1 MDATEPAFGQ
11 ADLSNCEREQ
21 IHLPGSIQ
29 PHGALLVL
37 REPDLTIVQSS
48 ATAAR
53 FLNLKGGLVGKLAP
67 AAIIDGLRPL
77 LADGLGE
84 SQQVIR
90 CRLGSPPH
98 DFDGLAHRPASG
110 GVIVELERSGPSVDL
125 SRHADRALQT
135 ILTAPTLRALA
146 DDAVTLFRDVTGFD
160 RVMFYR
166 FDDEGHGEVFAERR
180 RQDIEPFLGNRYPVT
195 DIPQIARRL
204 YIRNRVRILV
214 DVHDEQIPILPAAS
228 PFDGGGYTGGAIDMS
243 SCFLRSMSP
252 IHLQYLK
259 NMGVVATLVA
269 SLVVGGK
276 LWGLISCHHYT
287 KRFIHF
293 EKRAVCELLA
303 EAVATRVAALECFAQ
318 GQAELSVR
326 RLEQRMIEAI
336 SREGDWRSALFDS
349 APALLQPVGATGAAL
364 LFEGQVLTIG
374 DVPSTPR
381 LREIGDWLDRRPPSK
396 LHATASLGLDEPAF
410 SPLIP
415 YASGVMAAQ
424 ISSTPGEY
432 LIWFRP
438 ERVRT
443 VTWGGDPNQPFVIGS
458 EPKDLSPR
466 RSFAQ
471 WNQLVESTSDP
482 WTRADMTAG
491 RLIGATVTD
500 VILQFRSVRLLIAR
514 SQMDQVSR
522 QVKRSDEPVLI
533 ADAQGRILLAN
544 EAFEQLAGPLDD
556 ALRTLA
562 DFGAATA
569 DPAEAAVNLQR
580 LQHGHESW
588 RGEVTFRARGGEA
601 IPLLLRADPVFSAP
615 NRVLGFVLLFID
627 LSEKKDAALARR
639 KFQEEVLAGAGEFK
653 NRLSAKSNLVYRAL
667 MSSIVENAQLAALE
681 ITDVEEPER
690 MAEMLESVRASVAR
704 TAAVLEHLVW
714 HAEPGSK
721 G

>member
-1 MDATEPAFGQ
+1 MMDGKDPPFGR
-11 ADLSNCEREQ
+11 ADLSNCETEQ

-37 REPDLTIVQSS
+37 REPDLTVVQAS
-48 ATAAR
+48 ADAAR
-53 FLNLKGGLVGKLAP
+53 FLNLKGDLIGQPVP
-67 AAIIDGLRPL
+67 EPIAAGLRPL
-77 LADGLGE
+77 LSGSLRDFP
-84 SQQVIR
+84 QVIR
-90 CRLGSPPH
+90 CRLGSPAA
-98 DFDGLAHRPASG
+98 DFDGLAHRPGSG
-110 GVIVELERSGPSVDL
+110 GVVVELERAGPSVDL

-146 DDAVTLFRDVTGFD
+146 DDAVTLFRDLTGFD

-180 RQDIEPFLGNRYPVT
+180 KPEIEPFLGNRYPVT

-214 DVHDEQIPILPAAS
+214 DVQDEQTPILPALS
-228 PFDGGGYTGGAIDMS
+228 PISGEPLDMS

-259 NMGVVATLVA
+259 NMGVAATLVA

-276 LWGLISCHHYT
+276 LWGLVSCHHYA

-303 EAVATRVAALECFAQ
+303 EAIATRLAALECFAQ

-336 SREGDWRSALFDS
+336 SREGDWRGALFDS

-381 LREIGDWLDRRPPSK
+381 LREIGDWLDRRPPAR

-410 SPLIP
+410 APLIP
-415 YASGVMAAQ
+415 YASGVMAA
-424 ISSTPGEY
+424 SVSRTPGEY

-443 VTWGGDPNQPFVIGS
+443 VTWGGDPNKPFVIGS
-458 EPKDLSPR
+458 DPKDLSPR

-471 WNQLVESTSDP
+471 WNQLVEATSDP

-500 VILQFRSVRLLIAR
+500 VVLQFRSVRLLIAR

-533 ADAQGRILLAN
+533 ADAQGGLLLAN
-544 EAFEQLAGPLDD
+544 EAFERLAGPLG
-556 ALRTLA
+556 ARLGTLQ
-562 DFGAATA
+562 DFSAFLVDSDGAALS
-569 DPAEAAVNLQR
+569 LQR
-580 LQHGHESW
+580 LVQGHESW
-588 RGEVTFRARGGEA
+588 RGEISFRAGEGDA
-601 IPLLLRADPVFSAP
+601 IPLLVRADPVFSAP

-627 LSEKKDAALARR
+627 MTEKKGAAAARR
-639 KFQEEVLAGAGEFK
+639 QFQEEVLTGAGEFK
-653 NRLSAKSNLVYRAL
+653 HRLSAKSNLLYRGL
-667 MSSIVENAQLAALE
+667 MSSIIENAQLAALE
-681 ITDVEEPER
+681 ITDVEEPDR
-690 MAEMLESVRASVAR
+690 MAEMLESVRSSVAR
-704 TAAVLEHLVW
+704 TAEVLEHLVW
-714 HAEPGSK
+714 HAEPRGKS
-721 G
+721 

>member
-1 MDATEPAFGQ
+1 MDGNNPAFGR
-11 ADLSNCEREQ
+11 ADLSNCETEQ

-37 REPDLTIVQSS
+37 REPDLTIVQASV
-48 ATAAR
+48 TAAR
-53 FLNLKGGLVGKLAP
+53 FLNLKGDLVGQPAP
-67 AAIIDGLRPL
+67 DAIAASLRPL
-77 LADGLGE
+77 LTGTLRDFP
-84 SQQVIR
+84 QVIR
-90 CRLGSPPH
+90 CRLGAPAA
-98 DFDGLAHRPASG
+98 DFDGLVHRPSSG
-110 GVIVELERSGPSVDL
+110 GVVVELERAGPSVDL

-146 DDAVTLFRDVTGFD
+146 DDAVTLFRDLTGFD

-166 FDDEGHGEVFAERR
+166 FDDEGHGEVYAERR
-180 RQDIEPFLGNRYPVT
+180 KPEIEPFLGNRYPVT

-204 YIRNRVRILV
+204 YMRNRVRILV
-214 DVHDEQIPILPAAS
+214 DVQDEQTPILPAQS
-228 PFDGGGYTGGAIDMS
+228 PISGEPFDMS

-276 LWGLISCHHYT
+276 LWGLVSCHHYS

-303 EAVATRVAALECFAQ
+303 EAVATRLAALECFAQ

-336 SREGDWRSALFDS
+336 SREGDWRGALFDS

-374 DVPSTPR
+374 EVPSTPR
-381 LREIGDWLDRRPPSK
+381 LREIGDWLDRRPPAR
-396 LHATASLGLDEPAF
+396 LHTTASLGLDEPDFA
-410 SPLIP
+410 PLIP
-415 YASGVMAAQ
+415 YASGVMAATV
-424 ISSTPGEY
+424 SRTPGEY

-443 VTWGGDPNQPFVIGS
+443 VTWGGDPNKPFVIGS
-458 EPKDLSPR
+458 DPKDLSPR

-471 WNQLVESTSDP
+471 WNQLVEATSDP

-500 VILQFRSVRLLIAR
+500 VVLQFRSVRLLIAR

-533 ADAQGRILLAN
+533 ADAQGGVLLAN
-544 EAFEQLAGPLDD
+544 EAFERLAGPIGQQMRTLDD
-556 ALRTLA
+556 FAASLAEPETAAL
-562 DFGAATA
+562 
-569 DPAEAAVNLQR
+569 NLQR
-580 LQHGHESW
+580 LVQGHESW
-588 RGEVTFRARGGEA
+588 RGEINFRAGQGEP
-601 IPLLLRADPVFSAP
+601 IPLLVRADPVFSAP

-627 LSEKKDAALARR
+627 MTEKKGAAAARR
-639 KFQEEVLAGAGEFK
+639 QFQEEVLTGSGEFK
-653 NRLSAKSNLVYRAL
+653 HRLSAKSNLLYRGL
-667 MSSIVENAQLAALE
+667 MSSIIENAQLAALE
-681 ITDVEEPER
+681 ITDVEEPDR
-690 MAEMLESVRASVAR
+690 MAEMLESVRSSVSR
-704 TAAVLEHLVW
+704 TAEVLEHLVW
-714 HAEPGSK
+714 HSEPRGK

>member
-1 MDATEPAFGQ
+1 MMKAMEPAFGE
-11 ADLSNCEREQ
+11 ADLSNCEREK

-29 PHGALLVL
+29 PHGALLVM
-37 REPDLTIVQSS
+37 REPDLTIIQAS
-48 ATAAR
+48 ASAAQ
-53 FLNLKGGLVGKLAP
+53 FLNLKGDLLGQPLPASIADSLRAMLAES
-67 AAIIDGLRPL
+67 LRDFP
-77 LADGLGE
+77 
-84 SQQVIR
+84 QVIR
-90 CRLGSPPH
+90 CRIGSPAA
-98 DFDGLAHRPASG
+98 DFDGLIHRPPSG
-110 GVIVELERSGPSVDL
+110 GVVVELERSGPTVDL

-146 DDAVTLFRDVTGFD
+146 DDTVTLFRDLTGFD

-166 FDDEGHGEVFAERR
+166 FDEEGHGEVYAERR
-180 RQDIEPFLGNRYPVT
+180 RQDIEALLGNRYPVT

-204 YIRNRVRILV
+204 YLQNRVRVLI
-214 DVHDEQIPILPAAS
+214 DVNDEQTPILSQAS
-228 PFDGGGYTGGAIDMS
+228 PQGGAELDMS

-276 LWGLISCHHYT
+276 LWGLIACHHYS

-303 EAVATRVAALECFAQ
+303 EAIATRVAALECFAQ

-336 SREGDWRSALFDS
+336 SREGDWRGALFDS

-374 DVPSTPR
+374 EVPSTPR
-381 LREIGDWLDRRPPSK
+381 LREIGDWLDLQPPSR

-410 SPLIP
+410 APLIP
-415 YASGVMAAQ
+415 YASGVMAATV
-424 ISSTPGEY
+424 SSTPGEY

-443 VTWGGDPNQPFVIGS
+443 VTWAGDPNKPFVIGS
-458 EPKDLSPR
+458 DPKDLSPR

-471 WNQLVESTSDP
+471 WNQLVEATSDP
-482 WTRADMTAG
+482 WTRADLTAG

-500 VILQFRSVRLLIAR
+500 VVLQFRSVRLLIAR
-514 SQMDQVSR
+514 SQMEHVSR

-544 EAFEQLAGPLDD
+544 EAFEKLSGPIDQTMRSLE
-556 ALRTLA
+556 
-562 DFGAATA
+562 DFIAAI
-569 DPAEAAVNLQR
+569 AEPEGVAPNLQR
-580 LQHGHESW
+580 LLQGHESW
-588 RGEVTFRARGGEA
+588 RGEISYRTPQGELV
-601 IPLLLRADPVFSAP
+601 PMLVRADPVFSAP

-627 LSEKKDAALARR
+627 LTEKKDAALARR
-639 KFQEEVLAGAGEFK
+639 QFQEGVLAGAGEIK
-653 NRLSAKSNLVYRAL
+653 NRLSAKSNLLYRAL

-681 ITDVEEPER
+681 ITDVEEPAR
-690 MAEMLESVRASVAR
+690 MAEMLDSVRSSVAR
-704 TAAVLEHLVW
+704 TAEVLEHLVW

-721 G
+721 PRG

>member
-1 MDATEPAFGQ
+1 MDGANPPFGR
-11 ADLSNCEREQ
+11 ADLSNCETEQ

-29 PHGALLVL
+29 PHGALLAL
-37 REPDLTIVQSS
+37 REPDLTIVQASV
-48 ATAAR
+48 TAAR
-53 FLNLKGGLVGKLAP
+53 FLNLKGDLIGQPVP
-67 AAIIDGLRPL
+67 EPIAASLRPL
-77 LADGLGE
+77 LSGSLSDFP
-84 SQQVIR
+84 QVIR
-90 CRLGSPPH
+90 CRLGSPAA
-98 DFDGLAHRPASG
+98 DFDGLAHRPTSG
-110 GVIVELERSGPSVDL
+110 GVLVELERAGPSVDL

-146 DDAVTLFRDVTGFD
+146 DDAVTLFRDLTGFD

-166 FDDEGHGEVFAERR
+166 FDDEGHGEVYAERR
-180 RQDIEPFLGNRYPVT
+180 RPEIEPFLGNRYPVT

-204 YIRNRVRILV
+204 YMRNRVRILV
-214 DVHDEQIPILPAAS
+214 DVQDEQTPILPATS
-228 PFDGGGYTGGAIDMS
+228 PISGAPLDMS

-276 LWGLISCHHYT
+276 LWGLVSCHHYS

-303 EAVATRVAALECFAQ
+303 EAIATRLAALECFAQ

-336 SREGDWRSALFDS
+336 SREGDWRGALFDS
-349 APALLQPVGATGAAL
+349 PPALLQPVGATGAAL

-374 DVPSTPR
+374 EVPSTAR
-381 LREIGDWLDRRPPSK
+381 LREIGDWLDRRPPAR

-410 SPLIP
+410 APLIP
-415 YASGVMAAQ
+415 YASGVMAA
-424 ISSTPGEY
+424 SVSRTPGEY

-443 VTWGGDPNQPFVIGS
+443 VTWGGDPNKPFVIGS
-458 EPKDLSPR
+458 DPKDLSPR

-471 WNQLVESTSDP
+471 WNQLVEATSDP

-500 VILQFRSVRLLIAR
+500 VVLQFRSVRLLIAR

-533 ADAQGRILLAN
+533 ADAQGGVLLAN
-544 EAFEQLAGPLDD
+544 EAFERLAGPIGDQM
-556 ALRTLA
+556 RSLA
-562 DFGAATA
+562 DFVGFLVDPDGAALN
-569 DPAEAAVNLQR
+569 VQR
-580 LQHGHESW
+580 LVQGHESW
-588 RGEVTFRARGGEA
+588 RGEIAFRAGKGEP
-601 IPLLLRADPVFSAP
+601 IPLLVRADPVFSAP

-627 LSEKKDAALARR
+627 ITEKKGAAAARR
-639 KFQEEVLAGAGEFK
+639 QFQEEVLTGSGEFK
-653 NRLSAKSNLVYRAL
+653 HRLSAKSNLLYRGL
-667 MSSIVENAQLAALE
+667 MSSIIENAQLAALE
-681 ITDVEEPER
+681 ITDVEEPDR
-690 MAEMLESVRASVAR
+690 MAEMLESVRSSVAR
-704 TAAVLEHLVW
+704 TAEVLEHLVW
-714 HAEPGSK
+714 HSEPRGK
-721 G
+721 A